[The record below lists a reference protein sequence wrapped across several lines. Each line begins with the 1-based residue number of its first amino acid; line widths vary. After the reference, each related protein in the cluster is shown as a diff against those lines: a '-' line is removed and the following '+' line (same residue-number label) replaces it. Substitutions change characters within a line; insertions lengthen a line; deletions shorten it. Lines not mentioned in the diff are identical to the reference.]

1 MRRARLPL
9 LLVAATLLQSS
20 LLYSKDPS
28 DSETELRTLRL
39 MLEKQSLQIDAL
51 TREVTRLGQLI
62 EGSSRP
68 TATAAATQ
76 PAAPQQMPAE
86 PVVQPAASAVQTHVV
101 NKGETLTAIAKQYKI
116 NVSELQQLNKIE
128 DGRKLQAG
136 QTLLIPA
143 AKPEPPANTK
153 SETQ

>member
-1 MRRARLPL
+1 
-9 LLVAATLLQSS
+9 
-20 LLYSKDPS
+20 
-28 DSETELRTLRL
+28 

-51 TREVTRLGQLI
+51 TREVARLSQLI
-62 EGSSRP
+62 EGSPRP
-68 TATAAATQ
+68 AATAATTQ
-76 PAAPQQMPAE
+76 PAAPPQMPAE
-86 PVVQPAASAVQTHVV
+86 PAVQSAAPAVQTHVV

-143 AKPEPPANTK
+143 AKPDPPANTK